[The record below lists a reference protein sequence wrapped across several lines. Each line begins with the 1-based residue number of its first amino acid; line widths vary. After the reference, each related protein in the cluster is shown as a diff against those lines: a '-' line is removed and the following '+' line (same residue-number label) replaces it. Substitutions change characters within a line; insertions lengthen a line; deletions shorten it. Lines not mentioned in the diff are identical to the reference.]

1 MKTTLIACFCLGSFA
16 QALEVHE
23 WGTFTVLSG
32 SNGAAV
38 PWYAFHNDIARLP
51 DFISPGIGGKGGAAS
66 VRMETPVI
74 YFYPEKETKVSVDV
88 SFANG
93 SITETFPHSV
103 GGKISIDPATI
114 SMMIDGKWTGTLHP
128 PTDKEAL
135 AHIPPIP
142 NTDHA
147 EPYGAAREVP
157 DAWIFESDIKEIP
170 GLQVQPKF
178 PQMEKF
184 IFYRGAG
191 HAYIP
196 ISATMTGDTATVT
209 NQADGALA
217 YGVAL
222 RVRDGKAAWVT
233 IPPVA
238 ARPVDMNT
246 PAMNQTQITFPKPE
260 RSLDEVESELA
271 DAWKKALAADGLTP
285 AEASAMVE
293 TWRKT
298 WFRENGDRILTLV
311 PRKTIDSLLPL
322 TITPTP
328 AKTERVFVARIEM
341 ISPDREQALVGL
353 LNSTTETGETEFAE
367 FEKLA
372 LGRFSN
378 GALEVAVQ
386 IQSGRMRGK
395 FFGLQVFGASRGT
408 SSR

>member
-1 MKTTLIACFCLGSFA
+1 MKTLLIASFCLGSFA

-32 SNGAAV
+32 SNGAQV
-38 PWYAFHNDIARLP
+38 QWYAPTDDIARLP
-51 DFISPGIGGKGGAAS
+51 DFILPGMGNKGRRAS

-88 SFANG
+88 SFTQG
-93 SITETFPHSV
+93 TVTETFPHSN
-103 GGKISIDPATI
+103 GGKLTLNPANGD
-114 SMMIDGKWTGTLHP
+114 MLAEGKWTGTLHP

-135 AHIPPIP
+135 AHIPAITHTE
-142 NTDHA
+142 NA

-157 DAWIFESDIKEIP
+157 DAWIFESDLKEIP
-170 GLQVQPKF
+170 DIKVQPKF

-184 IFYRGAG
+184 IFYRGASSV
-191 HAYIP
+191 YIP
-196 ISATMTGDTATVT
+196 ISATMQGDDATLT
-209 NQADGALA
+209 NQANDSLA
-217 YGVAL
+217 FAVAL
-222 RVRDGKAAWVT
+222 RVRDGKAAWAS
-233 IPPVA
+233 IPPLA
-238 ARPVDMNT
+238 GLPAIDT
-246 PAMNQTQITFPKPE
+246 PAMNQTRITFPQPHL
-260 RSLDEVESELA
+260 SLDEVESELA
-271 DAWKKALAADGLTP
+271 EAWKKALAADGLTS

-311 PRKTIDSLLPL
+311 PRRTIDTMLPL
-322 TITPTP
+322 KITPTP

-341 ISPDREQALVGL
+341 ISPDREQALVAL
-353 LNSTTETGETEFAE
+353 LKSKSDTGEAEFAE

-372 LGRFSN
+372 FGRFSN

-386 IQSGRMRGK
+386 IESQKMRKK
-395 FFGLQVFGASRGT
+395 FFQLWQYEAIRGT